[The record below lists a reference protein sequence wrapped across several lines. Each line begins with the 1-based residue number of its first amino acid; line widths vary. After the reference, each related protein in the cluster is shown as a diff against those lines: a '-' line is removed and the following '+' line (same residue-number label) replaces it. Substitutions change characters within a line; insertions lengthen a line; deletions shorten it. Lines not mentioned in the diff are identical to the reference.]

1 MTVFLVMHVAA
12 IFVCAILGMAVFL
25 TNTQRV
31 ANQTFL
37 LLSLMIVG
45 WLIHLAVGFQTTSV
59 TMAKYCIRAATVFGL
74 FLTLGLNWLRLSI
87 LHKEKKLTAIL
98 LATPVWLAL
107 AVITGLICCTNLYV
121 HDVTFPLARVDAMY
135 PVPEPVFGVGMFLFA
150 LYFAISLLALIIMFI
165 RDVRRLSGILR
176 TELQFILLGG
186 TLGLL
191 YGFVPVVL
199 GPLLWNSTQ
208 MIQAAPAGA
217 IILNG
222 IVAYGIATK
231 RILEVALFL
240 RRVLAYSLLIAYLVG
255 LYLLISKLAG
265 LFWQAF
271 ELPGLDVP
279 NILAAVIISFSMA
292 PMHGLLQRFAS
303 QLFISWESTDVA
315 LAIQKADAQLQ
326 SVTTL
331 DDLLRRFHQIVCKA
345 IGTDDIRILIPQGNQ
360 FVQAEPADTN
370 PTTMALANDSPLV
383 GELAARDALLVLD
396 TAERVHA
403 TKLLAA
409 VVKQMRQVNA
419 SVAVGVH
426 GKDGLS
432 AVLLLGPRFS
442 GRIYSAVEQDML
454 LLLGHQL
461 AVALENARLYT
472 QVQDS
477 KVYNETLLDYLINGV
492 IAINA
497 EGRITVFNREAQRVT
512 GFSHEAMLNQPV
524 ACLPA
529 ALAHPLQRILQQG
542 KRLLNREIQLP
553 LNGELVTLRAG
564 GAIFKGHTKKTLGA
578 LLVFSD
584 ITDFKKLGQQIR
596 RSDRLASVGTLTAG
610 MAHEIKNPLVVLK
623 TFAQLLPERYHD
635 EDFRQTF
642 TNLLPHEVDRIDSII
657 NQLLEFSRP
666 AKPNLEQVSLQAV
679 MTRSLKLVAEEIYK
693 RKATVESH
701 FRVPAD
707 IIMADKHQL
716 QQALLNFLLNALDAM
731 SEGGRLSVTTTAV
744 QGRYSPSATA
754 DAVPRPYVR
763 LDITD
768 TGCGIASDALAH
780 IFDPFFTTKSN
791 GTGLGLPVAHGI
803 IQEHDGMI
811 DVESQLGRG
820 TTFHIFFPLLVKPV
834 IENPTSA

>member
-1 MTVFLVMHVAA
+1 MTVFLVLHVAA
-12 IFVCAILGMAVFL
+12 ILVCAMLGVAVFL

-31 ANQTFL
+31 ANQAYL
-37 LLSLMIVG
+37 LLSLMLVG
-45 WLIHLAVGFQTTSV
+45 WLIHLAVGFQTSSV
-59 TMAKYCIRAATVFGL
+59 AVVKYCVRAATIFGI

-87 LHKEKKLTAIL
+87 IHTEKKLGAVL
-98 LATPVWLAL
+98 LANPVWLAA
-107 AVITGLICCTNLYV
+107 AVITSLICCTHFFV
-121 HDVTFPLARVDAMY
+121 RDITFPLTEAGAMALI
-135 PVPEPVFGVGMFLFA
+135 PEPVYGFGIFFFA
-150 LYFAISLLALIIMFI
+150 LYFTITLLVLIITFI
-165 RDVRRLSGILR
+165 RDVHRFSGILR

-191 YGFVPVVL
+191 YGFFPAVL
-199 GPLLWNSTQ
+199 GPLIWNNTQ
-208 MIQAAPAGA
+208 MIRAAPVGA

-222 IVAYGIATK
+222 IIAYGIATK

-240 RRVLAYSLLIAYLVG
+240 RRILAYSLLTVYLVV
-255 LYLLISKLAG
+255 LYLLISKFSGSL
-265 LFWQAF
+265 WRVF
-271 ELPGLDVP
+271 ELPDLEVP
-279 NILAAVIISFSMA
+279 NILAAVVVAFSMA
-292 PMHGLLQRFAS
+292 PMHGLLQRFAN
-303 QLFISWESTDVA
+303 QLFIGWESTNVA
-315 LAIQKADAQLQ
+315 LAIQKAAAQLQ
-326 SVTTL
+326 SVTTM
-331 DDLLRRFHQIVCKA
+331 DELLRRFHQIVSKA
-345 IGTDDIRILIPQGNQ
+345 VGTDDVRILIPQGDQ
-360 FVQAEPADTN
+360 FVQAEPVDTG
-370 PTTMALANDSPLV
+370 PTTPALANDSPVV
-383 GELAARDALLVLD
+383 GELATRETLLVLD
-396 TAERVHA
+396 TAERGRP
-403 TKLLAA
+403 TKLLTA
-409 VVKQMRQVNA
+409 VVKQMRQVKA
-419 SVAVGVH
+419 SIAVGVH

-432 AVLLLGPRFS
+432 AVLLLGPRLAGS
-442 GRIYSAVEQDML
+442 IYSAVEQDML
-454 LLLGHQL
+454 QLLGHQL
-461 AVALENARLYT
+461 AIALENARLYT

-477 KVYNETLLDYLINGV
+477 KVYNETLLDHLINGV

-497 EGRITVFNREAQRVT
+497 EGQITVFNREAQRVT

-529 ALAHPLQRILQQG
+529 ALAQPLQRILQHG
-542 KRLLNREIQLP
+542 ERLLNREIQLP

-564 GAIFKGHTKKTLGA
+564 GAMFKGHTQKILGA

-642 TNLLPHEVDRIDSII
+642 TSLLPHEVDRIDSII

-666 AKPNLEQVSLQAV
+666 AKPNLEQVSLQAI
-679 MTRSLKLVAEEIYK
+679 MKLSLKLVAEEIYK
-693 RKATVESH
+693 RKITVESH
-701 FRVPAD
+701 FHVPAD
-707 IIMADKHQL
+707 AIMADKHQL

-731 SEGGRLSVTTTAV
+731 TAGGRLIVTTTAV
-744 QGRYSPSATA
+744 EGSYNSLATA

-768 TGCGIASDALAH
+768 TGCGIAPDALAH

-811 DVESQLGRG
+811 DVESQWGQG
-820 TTFHIFFPLLVKPV
+820 TTFHIFFPLLAKPV
-834 IENPTSA
+834 IETPISA